1 MIDDIKIYDDF
12 LTDKELSDIIKFLHG
27 AKWGMQRSVA
37 DNKSHG
43 SFLKLNVAEEKYFN
57 SYLLNRIFDVIGS
70 KHKLATTYFN
80 GQWFGQDGN
89 FHIDGVPL
97 SCLIYINQYDPDW
110 GGFTQFKKSEKEQF
124 IVSPIQKRLV
134 VFPGNITHKAY
145 AYSRQTCPMRI
156 SLAYK
161 LLRI

>member
-1 MIDDIKIYDDF
+1 MMDDVKIYDDF
-12 LTDKELSDIIKFLHG
+12 LNDQELSDIIKFLNG
-27 AKWGMQRSVA
+27 AKWGMQRSDA
-37 DNKSHG
+37 HNKSHG
-43 SFLKLNVAEEKYFN
+43 SFLKLKVTEEEYFN
-57 SYLLNRIFDVIGS
+57 SYLLNRVFDVIGS
-70 KHKLATTYFN
+70 KHKLATAYFN

-110 GGFTQFKKSEKEQF
+110 GGFTQFKKSEREQF
-124 IVSPIQKRLV
+124 IVPPTQRRLV

-161 LLRI
+161 LI

>member
-12 LTDKELSDIIKFLHG
+12 LKDGELSHIIKFLNS
-27 AKWGMQRSVA
+27 AKWGMQRSEA
-37 DNKSHG
+37 HNKSHG
-43 SFLKLNVAEEKYFN
+43 SFLKLKVTEEEYFN
-57 SYLLNRIFDVIGS
+57 SYLLSRILDVIGS
-70 KHKLATTYFN
+70 NRKLAAVYFN

-110 GGFTQFKKSEKEQF
+110 GGFTQFKKSEREQF
-124 IVSPIQKRLV
+124 IVPPIQRRLV
-134 VFPGNITHKAY
+134 VFPGNIMHKAY

-161 LLRI
+161 LI